1 MTYLQEFIIQET
13 KVKKKKKRSMK
24 IQSDSEANKKLY
36 NFTIL
41 SLCSPTP
48 PCGVEVRPYL

>member
-48 PCGVEVRPYL
+48 TLG

>member
-1 MTYLQEFIIQET
+1 MTYFQEFVIQET
-13 KVKKKKKRSMK
+13 KVKKKKKSMK
-24 IQSDSEANKKLY
+24 IQFDSEANKQLY

-41 SLCSPTP
+41 CLCSPTP